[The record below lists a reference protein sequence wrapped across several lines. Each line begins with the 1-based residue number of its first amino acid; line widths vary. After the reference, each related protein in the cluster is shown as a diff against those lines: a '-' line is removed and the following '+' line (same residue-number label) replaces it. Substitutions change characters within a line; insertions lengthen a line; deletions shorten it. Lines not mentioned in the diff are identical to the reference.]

1 MGRILLVFRLA
12 ARNVRRRPAEAAL
25 LVLAIMAATT
35 MLTLGLAL
43 HGVTDNP
50 YQRTREAT
58 AGADVVAS
66 VGPLEVAPGR
76 ELPVDLTRL
85 EALTDVPGVVDH
97 SGPYPATTAEL
108 DADGVRAEVWAV
120 GRDSAE
126 VSVDQPELT
135 QGSWVEDGGVVIE
148 AAFADALDVGAG
160 DQVTLNDHSFQVVGV
175 AVTAAASY
183 TDVCFGHP
191 DCSFSIG
198 SEPDPLRQGPPPP
211 PPDGQTGAVDVGP
224 PPDDAGLV

>member
-1 MGRILLVFRLA
+1 MGRVLLVFRLA

-35 MLTLGLAL
+35 MLTLGLVL

-66 VGPLEVAPGR
+66 VGPLDVAPGR
-76 ELPVDLTRL
+76 AVPVDPVDLARL

-108 DADGVRAEVWAV
+108 EADGVRTEVWAV

-135 QGSWVEDGGVVIE
+135 QGSWVDAGGVVVE
-148 AAFADALDVGAG
+148 AAFADLLDV
-160 DQVTLNDHSFQVVGV
+160 
-175 AVTAAASY
+175 
-183 TDVCFGHP
+183 
-191 DCSFSIG
+191 
-198 SEPDPLRQGPPPP
+198 DPGTRSP
-211 PPDGQTGAVDVGP
+211 
-224 PPDDAGLV
+224 